1 MLNLDFT
8 EEQNML
14 REMVRGLCTQYA
26 GDEAIRELEDDPT
39 GYSTEM
45 WSQLSEL
52 GLLGLMLP
60 EAHGGSGSGPLDG
73 VVLYEEL
80 GRSLAPTPHLES
92 CVMSAVALL
101 EAGSTE
107 QISSLVPGIASGET
121 IVVPAWLEPNNSFG
135 PRGVQMRAEAN
146 GDGFVLNGTKEA
158 VRFGSAADSLIV
170 LARTGDPDD
179 AVDLFLVDPNA
190 EGVSLDQRM
199 SISSDARY
207 RVDFANVAVSAADRI
222 GESGSGWATWSKV
235 MDQVMVF
242 TAALANGGNEYAL
255 EITVQYSKDR
265 EQFDKPLG
273 AFQALAHD
281 MANAK
286 TAVDGAKLLNYEAA
300 WALGQELDPN
310 TEPTQTETSKS
321 VTQLAA
327 MSKLFSCNS
336 YRDTTAMAQQ
346 IFGGVGFTIEY
357 EIQMYFRRAKA
368 LQVSFN
374 DTRRCEDLIA
384 AEVLD

>member
-1 MLNLDFT
+1 MLNLEFT
-8 EEQNML
+8 EEQEML

-26 GDEAIRELEDDPT
+26 GDDQIREVEDDPT
-39 GYSTEM
+39 GYSAEL
-45 WSQLSEL
+45 WGQLGEL

-60 EAHGGSGSGPLDG
+60 EEHGGAGSGPLDG

-92 CVMSAVALL
+92 CVMSAGALL
-101 EAGSTE
+101 EAGSDE
-107 QISSLVPGIASGET
+107 QVASLLPGIASGEA
-121 IVVPAWLEPNNSFG
+121 IVVPAWVEPNNSFG
-135 PRGVQMRAEAN
+135 PRGVQMRAAAA
-146 GDGFVLNGTKEA
+146 GDSFVLNGTKEA
-158 VRFGSAADSLIV
+158 VRFGSAADKLVV
-170 LARTGDPDD
+170 LARTGDADTD
-179 AVDLFLVDPNA
+179 IDLFLVDPNSA
-190 EGVSLDQRM
+190 GVTMEQRM

-207 RVDFANVAVSAADRI
+207 RVDFDNVTVSASDRI
-222 GESGSGWATWSKV
+222 GAAGSGWETWSKV
-235 MDQVMVF
+235 MDQVMVL
-242 TAALANGGNEYAL
+242 AAAFANGGNEYAL

-310 TEPTQTETSKS
+310 VEPSKSETSKS

-346 IFGGVGFTIEY
+346 IFGGVGFTLEY
-357 EIQMYFRRAKA
+357 EIQLYFRRAKA

-384 AEVLD
+384 AAVLD